1 MLVYQL
7 VDTLAYQSFIKDI
20 RYIFLNKK
28 ILYEIKTLWFQ
39 ENISKKPSLSF

>member
-20 RYIFLNKK
+20 RHIFLNKK
-28 ILYEIKTLWFQ
+28 ILYEIKTIWFQ
-39 ENISKKPSLSF
+39 ENILKKPSLSF